1 MKESSKVA
9 EPETFSQHGDPGRSS
24 GKSHNRFIT
33 GDIYSRTAQ
42 VCSAITLILGTL
54 AMIGWL
60 MDIRSLASFV
70 PGYIP
75 ITPGAALAFIL
86 LGSAWYLYARV
97 PSRWFTRIY
106 VLVSVFSISLIALLN
121 LIQFFTGANVGFEE
135 YFTRKVLAIDPG
147 TYGAGPMSPIA
158 AASFLLICAATVLL
172 LFAPGYRAAGLSSG
186 LASVVVSVGLVV
198 LLGYLYGT
206 PQLYGEGYRYVA
218 LPAGV
223 MFVFLG
229 TGLIAA
235 AGPEHFLLRLLVG
248 PSIRALLMRS
258 FLLLIFVVI
267 LIEGT
272 FRGLFSLLGLTM
284 ALRAVLSA
292 LIAMAIASIVISQ
305 ISRVVGGAMDRAE
318 VERKRAEEALLK
330 SEQHYR
336 SLFENMLDGFAYCKM
351 LFDDH
356 GRPIDFV
363 YLEVNSAFER
373 LTGLK
378 NVIGKKVTEVIP
390 GIKESYPEL
399 LEIYGRVALTGQPE
413 KFEIDFKPLKAW
425 FSISVYSTEKE
436 YFAAVFD
443 NITERKRAED
453 ELKKRAEDELKKRT
467 EELARSNAELEQ
479 FVYIASHYLQE
490 PLRTVSNFSQLLA
503 KRYKG
508 ELDVKADQFIGFIVD
523 GATRMQEMI
532 DDLLAYSRV
541 STRTKPFEPTNCETV
556 FDQALANLKEA
567 IEESDALVTHD
578 PLPTVLADAS
588 QMVQLFQNLLSNAIK
603 FRKEKPRITVSAVQR
618 GNEWLFLVQ
627 DNGIG
632 IAPEFM
638 EHIFKMFERE
648 HASAEYPG
656 TGIGLAICKK
666 IVERHGGRIWV
677 ESEQGKGSTF
687 YFTIPAKRVE

>member
-1 MKESSKVA
+1 MKQ
-9 EPETFSQHGDPGRSS
+9 P
-24 GKSHNRFIT
+24 HNRFIT
-33 GDIYSRTAQ
+33 GDIYRRTAL
-42 VCSAITLILGTL
+42 VCSAITLILSTL

-60 MDIRSLASFV
+60 MGIRSLYSFV

-75 ITPGAALAFIL
+75 IAPGASLAFIL
-86 LGSAWYLYARV
+86 LGGAWYLYARA
-97 PSRWFTRIY
+97 PLRWFTRIY
-106 VLVSVFSISLIALLN
+106 VLVSVLSISLIALLN
-121 LIQFFTGANVGFEE
+121 LIQLLTGANVGIEE
-135 YFTRKVLAIDPG
+135 YITRDVLATDPG
-147 TYGAGPMSPIA
+147 TYGAGPMSSIA
-158 AASFLLICAATVLL
+158 AASFLLICAAMVLL
-172 LFAPGYRAAGLSSG
+172 LFAPGHRAAGLSSG

-206 PQLYGEGYRYVA
+206 PQLYGGGYRYVA
-218 LPAGV
+218 LPAGI

-235 AGPEHFLLRLLVG
+235 AGPEHFPLRLLVG

-258 FLLLIFVVI
+258 FLLVIFVVI

-284 ALRAVLSA
+284 ALRAALSA
-292 LIAMAIASIVISQ
+292 LMAMAIAGIVISQ
-305 ISRVVGGAMDRAE
+305 ISRVVGGTMDRAE
-318 VERKRAEEALLK
+318 AERKRTEQALLK

-363 YLEVNSAFER
+363 YLEVNSAFES

-390 GIKESYPEL
+390 GIKESYPDL
-399 LEIYGRVALTGQPE
+399 FEIYGRVALTGKPE
-413 KFEIDFKPLKAW
+413 KFEIDFKPLETW

-443 NITERKRAED
+443 NITERKRAD
-453 ELKKRAEDELKKRT
+453 EELKKRT

-490 PLRTVSNFSQLLA
+490 PLRTLSNFSQLLA

-508 ELDVKADQFIGFIVD
+508 KLDAKADQFIGFIVD
-523 GATRMQEMI
+523 GTTRMQQMI
-532 DDLLAYSRV
+532 DDLLEYSRV
-541 STRTKPFEPTNCETV
+541 STRIKPFRPTDCEAV
-556 FDQALANLKEA
+556 LDQALVNVKMA
-567 IEESDALVTHD
+567 IEESGAKVIHD
-578 PLPTVLADAS
+578 PLPTVIADAS
-588 QMVQLFQNLLSNAIK
+588 QMVQLFQNLISNAIK
-603 FRKEKPRITVSAVQR
+603 FRKEKPCITVSAVQR
-618 GNEWLFLVQ
+618 RNEWLFSVK

-648 HASAEYPG
+648 HASTEYPG
-656 TGIGLAICKK
+656 TGVGLAICKK
-666 IVERHGGRIWV
+666 IVGRHGGRIWV

>member
-1 MKESSKVA
+1 MKEPSEAA
-9 EPETFSQHGDPGRSS
+9 ETEIFHQHGDPGTSS
-24 GKSHNRFIT
+24 KKPHNHFIN

-60 MDIRSLASFV
+60 MGIRSLTSFV

-75 ITPGAALAFIL
+75 IAPGASLAFIL
-86 LGSAWYLYARV
+86 LGGAWYLYARA

-106 VLVSVFSISLIALLN
+106 VLVSILSISLIALLN
-121 LIQFFTGANVGFEE
+121 LIQFLTGANAGIEM
-135 YFTRKVLAIDPG
+135 YFTREVLAIDPG

-158 AASFLLICAATVLL
+158 ATSFLLICASMSLI
-172 LFAPGYRAAGLSSG
+172 LFAPGYRAGLSSG
-186 LASVVVSVGLVV
+186 LAFVVVSVGLIV

-206 PQLYGEGYRYVA
+206 PQLYGGGYRYVA

-229 TGLIAA
+229 TGLIVA
-235 AGPEHFLLRLLVG
+235 AGPAHFPLRLLVG

-258 FLLLIFVVI
+258 FLLVIFVVI

-284 ALRAVLSA
+284 ALRAAMSA
-292 LIAMAIASIVISQ
+292 LIAMAITSIVISQ
-305 ISRVVGGAMDRAE
+305 MSRVVGGAMDRAE
-318 VERKRAEEALLK
+318 AERKRAEQALLK
-330 SEQHYR
+330 SEQHYHL
-336 SLFENMLDGFAYCKM
+336 LFENMLDGFAYCKM

-363 YLEVNSAFER
+363 FLEVNSAFER

-390 GIKESYPEL
+390 GMKESYPEL
-399 LEIYGRVALTGQPE
+399 FEIYGRVALTGVPE
-413 KFEIDFKPLKAW
+413 KFEIDFRPLEAW
-425 FSISVYSTEKE
+425 FSISVYSTERE

-443 NITERKRAED
+443 NITERKRAEE
-453 ELKKRAEDELKKRT
+453 ELNKRT
-467 EELARSNAELEQ
+467 EELVRSNTELEQ
-479 FVYIASHYLQE
+479 FIYIASHYLQE

-508 ELDVKADQFIGFIVD
+508 ELDAKADQFIGFIVD
-523 GATRMQEMI
+523 GTTRMQEMI
-532 DDLLAYSRV
+532 DDLLEYSRV
-541 STRTKPFEPTNCETV
+541 STKTKTFEPTDCEAV
-556 FDQALANLKEA
+556 LDKALANVKEA
-567 IEESDALVTHD
+567 IEESDAVVTHG
-578 PLPTVLADAS
+578 PLPTVMADAS
-588 QMVQLFQNLLSNAIK
+588 QLVQLFQNLLSNAIK
-603 FRKEKPRITVSAVQR
+603 FRKEKPIIVVSAVQR
-618 GNEWLFLVQ
+618 GNEWLFSEK

-632 IAPEFM
+632 IAPEFI

-648 HASAEYPG
+648 YASAEYPG
-656 TGIGLAICKK
+656 TGVGLAICKK

-677 ESEQGKGSTF
+677 ESEIGKGSTF
-687 YFTIPAKRVE
+687 YFTIPAKRVGQP

>member
-1 MKESSKVA
+1 MKEPSESA
-9 EPETFSQHGDPGRSS
+9 EPEIFRQLGDPGI
-24 GKSHNRFIT
+24 SHEKRQNQFIDE
-33 GDIYSRTAQ
+33 DIYIRTAK

-54 AMIGWL
+54 AMLGWL
-60 MDIRSLASFV
+60 MGIRSLASFV

-75 ITPGAALAFIL
+75 IAPGASLAFIL
-86 LGSAWYLYARV
+86 LGGAWYLYART

-121 LIQFFTGANVGFEE
+121 LIQFLTGANVGIEE
-135 YFTRKVLAIDPG
+135 YFTREVLAIDLG

-158 AASFLLICAATVLL
+158 AASFLLICAAMGLL
-172 LFAPGYRAAGLSSG
+172 LFAPGHHLAGLSSG
-186 LASVVVSVGLVV
+186 LASVVVLVGLVV

-206 PQLYGEGYRYVA
+206 PQLYGEEYRYVA
-218 LPAGV
+218 LPAGI
-223 MFVFLG
+223 MLVFLG

-235 AGPEHFLLRLLVG
+235 AGPEHFPLRLLVG
-248 PSIRALLMRS
+248 PSTRALLMRS
-258 FLLLIFVVI
+258 FLLVIFVVI

-284 ALRAVLSA
+284 ALRAAMSA
-292 LIAMAIASIVISQ
+292 LMALAIASIVISQ

-318 VERKRAEEALLK
+318 AERKRAEQALLK

-351 LFDDH
+351 LFDDRGH
-356 GRPIDFV
+356 PVDFV

-390 GIKESYPEL
+390 GIKESYPEVF
-399 LEIYGRVALTGQPE
+399 EIYGRVALTGVPE
-413 KFEIDFKPLKAW
+413 KFEIDFKPLEAW
-425 FSISVYSTEKE
+425 FSISVYSSEKE

-453 ELKKRAEDELKKRT
+453 ELKNRT
-467 EELARSNAELEQ
+467 EELARSNIELEQ
-479 FVYIASHYLQE
+479 FIYIASHYLQE

-508 ELDVKADQFIGFIVD
+508 KLDAKADQFIGFIVD
-523 GATRMQEMI
+523 GTTRMQQMI
-532 DDLLAYSRV
+532 DDLLEYSRV
-541 STRTKPFEPTNCETV
+541 STKTKAFEPTDCEAV
-556 FDQALANLKEA
+556 LDQALANVKEA
-567 IEESDALVTHD
+567 VEESGALVTHD
-578 PLPTVLADAS
+578 PLPTVMADAS
-588 QMVQLFQNLLSNAIK
+588 QMVQLFQNLLSNVIK
-603 FRKEKPRITVSAVQR
+603 FRNEKPRIMVSAVQR
-618 GNEWLFLVQ
+618 GNEWLFSMQ

-656 TGIGLAICKK
+656 TGVGLAICKK

-677 ESEQGKGSTF
+677 ESEIGKGSTF
-687 YFTIPAKRVE
+687 YFTIPAKRVGRP

>member
-24 GKSHNRFIT
+24 EKPHNRFIT
-33 GDIYSRTAQ
+33 GDSYIRTVL

-75 ITPGAALAFIL
+75 IAPGAALAFIL
-86 LGSAWYLYARV
+86 LGGAWYLYSRA
-97 PSRWFTRIY
+97 PSRWFIRIY
-106 VLVSVFSISLIALLN
+106 VLVSVISISLIALLN

-135 YFTRKVLAIDPG
+135 YFTRDVLAIDPG

-158 AASFLLICAATVLL
+158 AASFLLICAAMVLL
-172 LFAPGYRAAGLSSG
+172 LFAPGHRAAGLSSG
-186 LASVVVSVGLVV
+186 LASVVVLVGLVV

-218 LPAGV
+218 IPAGV

-235 AGPEHFLLRLLVG
+235 AGPEHFPLRLLVG

-258 FLLLIFVVI
+258 FFLVIFVVI

-272 FRGLFSLLGLTM
+272 FRGLFSRLGLTG

-318 VERKRAEEALLK
+318 AERKRAEEALLK
-330 SEQHYR
+330 SEQHYA

-351 LFDDH
+351 LFDDR

-378 NVIGKKVTEVIP
+378 NVVGKKVTEIIP
-390 GIKESYPEL
+390 GIKESYPEVF
-399 LEIYGRVALTGQPE
+399 EIYGRVALTGQPE
-413 KFEIDFKPLKAW
+413 KFEIDFKPLGAW
-425 FSISVYSTEKE
+425 FSISVYSTERE
-436 YFAAVFD
+436 YFVAVFD
-443 NITERKRAED
+443 NITER
-453 ELKKRAEDELKKRT
+453 KRAEDELKKRT

-490 PLRTVSNFSQLLA
+490 PLRTVSNFSQLLGR
-503 KRYKG
+503 RYKDK
-508 ELDVKADQFIGFIVD
+508 LDAKADQFIGFIVD

-532 DDLLAYSRV
+532 DDLLEYSRV

-556 FDQALANLKEA
+556 FDQALANVKEA
-567 IEESDALVTHD
+567 VEESDALVTHD
-578 PLPTVLADAS
+578 PLPTVMADAS
-588 QMVQLFQNLLSNAIK
+588 QIVQLFQNLLSNAIK
-603 FRKEKPRITVSAVQR
+603 FRKEKPRITVSAAQR
-618 GNEWLFLVQ
+618 GNEWFFSVQ

-656 TGIGLAICKK
+656 TGVGLAICKK

>member
-1 MKESSKVA
+1 MKEPSESA
-9 EPETFSQHGDPGRSS
+9 EPEIFRQLGDPGI
-24 GKSHNRFIT
+24 SHEKLQNHFFNE
-33 GDIYSRTAQ
+33 DIYIRTAK
-42 VCSAITLILGTL
+42 VCSAITLILSTL

-60 MDIRSLASFV
+60 MGIRSLSSFV

-75 ITPGAALAFIL
+75 IAPGASLAFIL
-86 LGSAWYLYARV
+86 LGSAWYLYVRA

-106 VLVSVFSISLIALLN
+106 VLVSVFFISLIALLN
-121 LIQFFTGANVGFEE
+121 LIQFLTGANVGFEE
-135 YFTRKVLAIDPG
+135 YFTRDVLAIDPG
-147 TYGAGPMSPIA
+147 IYGAGPMSPIA
-158 AASFLLICAATVLL
+158 AASFLLICAAMVLL
-172 LFAPGYRAAGLSSG
+172 LFAPEHRAAELSAG
-186 LASVVVSVGLVV
+186 LASVVVSVGLLV
-198 LLGYLYGT
+198 LMGYLYGT

-223 MFVFLG
+223 MFVSLG

-235 AGPEHFLLRLLVG
+235 AGPEHFPLRLLVG

-258 FLLLIFVVI
+258 FLLVIFVVI

-272 FRGLFSLLGLTM
+272 FRGMFSRLGLTM
-284 ALRAVLSA
+284 GLRAALSA
-292 LIAMAIASIVISQ
+292 LVAMAIASIAISQ
-305 ISRVVGGAMDRAE
+305 ISRVMGGAMDRAE
-318 VERKRAEEALLK
+318 AERKRTEQALLK
-330 SEQHYR
+330 SELHYR

-351 LFDDH
+351 LFDDRGH
-356 GRPIDFV
+356 PVDFV
-363 YLEVNSAFER
+363 FLEVNSAFER

-378 NVIGKKVTEVIP
+378 NVIGKKVAEVIP
-390 GIKESYPEL
+390 GTKESYPEVF
-399 LEIYGRVALTGQPE
+399 EIYGRVALTGMPE
-413 KFEIDFKPLKAW
+413 KFEIDFKPLDAW
-425 FSISVYSTEKE
+425 FSISVYSTERE

-443 NITERKRAED
+443 NITERKRAEE
-453 ELKKRAEDELKKRT
+453 ELNKRT

-508 ELDVKADQFIGFIVD
+508 ELDAKADQFIGFIVD
-523 GATRMQEMI
+523 GTTRMQEMI
-532 DDLLAYSRV
+532 DDLLEYSRV
-541 STRTKPFEPTNCETV
+541 STNTKPFEPIDCETV
-556 FDQALANLKEA
+556 FDQALANVKMA
-567 IEESDALVTHD
+567 IEESDALVAHD
-578 PLPTVLADAS
+578 PLPTLMADSS

-603 FRKEKPRITVSAVQR
+603 FRKEKPRITVSATQR
-618 GNEWLFLVQ
+618 GNEWFFSVQ

-656 TGIGLAICKK
+656 TGVGLAICKK

-677 ESEQGKGSTF
+677 ESEIGKGSTF
-687 YFTIPAKRVE
+687 YFTIPAKGVGQP

>member
-1 MKESSKVA
+1 MKESSEAA
-9 EPETFSQHGDPGRSS
+9 ELEIFCQHGDSGISS
-24 GKSHNRFIT
+24 EQSEKPHNRFIA
-33 GDIYSRTAQ
+33 GDIYIRTAQ
-42 VCSAITLILGTL
+42 VCSAITLILGILT
-54 AMIGWL
+54 MIGWL
-60 MDIRSLASFV
+60 MDIHSLASFI

-75 ITPGAALAFIL
+75 IAPGAALAFIL

-106 VLVSVFSISLIALLN
+106 VLIAVFSISLIALLN

-135 YFTRKVLAIDPG
+135 YFTRNVLAIDPG
-147 TYGAGPMSPIA
+147 IYGAGPMSPIA
-158 AASFLLICAATVLL
+158 AASFLLICAAMVLP
-172 LFAPGYRAAGLSSG
+172 LFTPGHRAAGLSAG
-186 LASVVVSVGLVV
+186 LASVVVSVGLLV

-206 PQLYGEGYRYVA
+206 PELYDGGYRYVA

-229 TGLIAA
+229 TGIIAA
-235 AGPEHFLLRLLVG
+235 AGPEYFPLRLLVG

-258 FLLLIFVVI
+258 FLLIIFVVI

-272 FRGLFSLLGLTM
+272 FRGLFSLLGLTG
-284 ALRAVLSA
+284 ALRAALSA
-292 LIAMAIASIVISQ
+292 LMAMAIASIVISQ

-318 VERKRAEEALLK
+318 TERKQAEQALLK

-351 LFDDH
+351 LFDDR
-356 GRPIDFV
+356 GRPVDFV
-363 YLEVNSAFER
+363 YLEVNSAFEK
-373 LTGLK
+373 LTGLE
-378 NVIGKKVTEVIP
+378 NVVSKKITEIIP
-390 GIKESYPEL
+390 EIKESYPEVF
-399 LEIYGRVALTGQPE
+399 EIYGRVALTGKPE

-425 FSISVYSTEKE
+425 FSISVYSMERE
-436 YFAAVFD
+436 YFVAVFD
-443 NITERKRAED
+443 NITERKRSE
-453 ELKKRAEDELKKRT
+453 EELKKRT

-479 FVYIASHYLQE
+479 FVYVASHYLQE

-503 KRYKG
+503 RRYKG
-508 ELDVKADQFIGFIVD
+508 KLDAKADQFIGFIVD
-523 GATRMQEMI
+523 GTTRMQKMI
-532 DDLLAYSRV
+532 EDLLAYSRV
-541 STRTKPFEPTNCETV
+541 STRIKPFQPTNCETV
-556 FDQALANLKEA
+556 FDQALANVKMA
-567 IEESDALVTHD
+567 IEESGALVTHD
-578 PLPTVLADAS
+578 PLPTVMADAS

-603 FRKEKPRITVSAVQR
+603 FRKEKPLITVSAVQK
-618 GNEWLFLVQ
+618 GNEWLFSVK

-638 EHIFKMFERE
+638 EYIFKMFERE
-648 HASAEYPG
+648 HSSAEYPG

-666 IVERHGGRIWV
+666 IVESHGGRIWV

>member
-1 MKESSKVA
+1 MKKPSEAA
-9 EPETFSQHGDPGRSS
+9 EPEIFRQSGDPGISS
-24 GKSHNRFIT
+24 EKPHNHFIT
-33 GDIYSRTAQ
+33 GDIYIRTAL

-54 AMIGWL
+54 AMIGWF

-75 ITPGAALAFIL
+75 IAPDAALAFIL
-86 LGSAWYLYARV
+86 LGGAWYLYSRA

-106 VLVSVFSISLIALLN
+106 LLFSVFSISLIALLN
-121 LIQFFTGANVGFEE
+121 LIQFLTGANVGIEE
-135 YFTRKVLAIDPG
+135 YFTREVLAIDPG

-158 AASFLLICAATVLL
+158 AASFLLICAAMVLL
-172 LFAPGYRAAGLSSG
+172 LFAPGHRAAGLSSG
-186 LASVVVSVGLVV
+186 LASVVVLVGLVV

-235 AGPEHFLLRLLVG
+235 AGPEHFPLRLLVG

-258 FLLLIFVVI
+258 FLLVIFVVI

-284 ALRAVLSA
+284 ALRAAMSA
-292 LIAMAIASIVISQ
+292 LIALAIASIVISQ

-318 VERKRAEEALLK
+318 AERKRAEQALLK

-351 LFDDH
+351 LFDDSGH
-356 GRPIDFV
+356 PVDFV

-390 GIKESYPEL
+390 GIKESYPEVFG
-399 LEIYGRVALTGQPE
+399 IYGRVALTGMPE
-413 KFEIDFKPLKAW
+413 KFEIDFKPLEAW
-425 FSISVYSTEKE
+425 FSISVYSTERE

-443 NITERKRAED
+443 NITERKRAE
-453 ELKKRAEDELKKRT
+453 EELKKRT

-479 FVYIASHYLQE
+479 FIYIASHYLQE

-508 ELDVKADQFIGFIVD
+508 ELDAKADQFIGFIVD
-523 GATRMQEMI
+523 GTTRMQEMI
-532 DDLLAYSRV
+532 DDLLEYSRV
-541 STRTKPFEPTNCETV
+541 STKTKPFEPTDCEAV
-556 FDQALANLKEA
+556 FDQALANVKEA
-567 IEESDALVTHD
+567 VEESDALVTHD
-578 PLPTVLADAS
+578 PLPTVMADAS

-603 FRKEKPRITVSAVQR
+603 FRKEKPNITVSAVQR
-618 GNEWLFLVQ
+618 GNEWLFSVK

-656 TGIGLAICKK
+656 TGVGLAICKK

-677 ESEQGKGSTF
+677 ESEIGKGSTF
-687 YFTIPAKRVE
+687 YFTIPAKRVGRP

>member
-1 MKESSKVA
+1 MKEPSEAA
-9 EPETFSQHGDPGRSS
+9 EPGIFRQYGDPGISS
-24 GKSHNRFIT
+24 KKPPNRFIT
-33 GDIYSRTAQ
+33 GDIYIRTAL

-54 AMIGWL
+54 AMIGWF

-75 ITPGAALAFIL
+75 IAPGAALAFIL
-86 LGSAWYLYARV
+86 LGGAWYLYSRA

-106 VLVSVFSISLIALLN
+106 VLVSVFSISLIALPN
-121 LIQFFTGANVGFEE
+121 LIQFLTGANGGFEE
-135 YFTRKVLAIDPG
+135 YFTREVLAIDPA

-158 AASFLLICAATVLL
+158 AASFLLICAAMVLL
-172 LFAPGYRAAGLSSG
+172 LFAHGNRAAGLSSS

-218 LPAGV
+218 IPAGV

-235 AGPEHFLLRLLVG
+235 AGPEHFPLRLLVG

-258 FLLLIFVVI
+258 FLLVIFVVI
-267 LIEGT
+267 LIEGI
-272 FRGLFSLLGLTM
+272 FRGLFSRLGLTM
-284 ALRAVLSA
+284 ALRAVLSV

-318 VERKRAEEALLK
+318 AERKWAEEALLK

-356 GRPIDFV
+356 GRPIDFA

-378 NVIGKKVTEVIP
+378 NVVGKKVTEVIP
-390 GIKESYPEL
+390 GIKESYPEVF
-399 LEIYGRVALTGQPE
+399 EIYGRVALTGMPE
-413 KFEIDFKPLKAW
+413 KFEIDFKPLEAW
-425 FSISVYSTEKE
+425 FSISVYSTKRE
-436 YFAAVFD
+436 YFVAVFD
-443 NITERKRAED
+443 NITERKRAE
-453 ELKKRAEDELKKRT
+453 EELKKRT

-508 ELDVKADQFIGFIVD
+508 ELDAKADQFIGFIVD
-523 GATRMQEMI
+523 GAKRMQEMI
-532 DDLLAYSRV
+532 DDLLEYSRV
-541 STRTKPFEPTNCETV
+541 STRAKPFEPTNCETV
-556 FDQALANLKEA
+556 FDQALANVKMA
-567 IEESDALVTHD
+567 IEESGALVTHD
-578 PLPTVLADAS
+578 PLPTVMADAS

-618 GNEWLFLVQ
+618 GNEWFFSVQ

-656 TGIGLAICKK
+656 TGVGLAICKK

-687 YFTIPAKRVE
+687 YFTIPARRVE

>member
-1 MKESSKVA
+1 M
-9 EPETFSQHGDPGRSS
+9 
-24 GKSHNRFIT
+24 
-33 GDIYSRTAQ
+33 
-42 VCSAITLILGTL
+42 L
-54 AMIGWL
+54 GWL
-60 MDIRSLASFV
+60 MGIRSLASFV

-75 ITPGAALAFIL
+75 IAPGASLAFIL
-86 LGSAWYLYARV
+86 LGGAWYLYART

-121 LIQFFTGANVGFEE
+121 LIQFLTGANVGIEE
-135 YFTRKVLAIDPG
+135 YFTREVLAIDLG

-158 AASFLLICAATVLL
+158 AASFLLICAAMGLL
-172 LFAPGYRAAGLSSG
+172 LFAPGHHLAGLSSG
-186 LASVVVSVGLVV
+186 LASVVVLVGLVV

-206 PQLYGEGYRYVA
+206 PQLYGEEYRYVA
-218 LPAGV
+218 LPAGI
-223 MFVFLG
+223 MLVFLG

-235 AGPEHFLLRLLVG
+235 AGPEHFPLRLLVG
-248 PSIRALLMRS
+248 PSTRALLMRS
-258 FLLLIFVVI
+258 FLLVIFVVI

-284 ALRAVLSA
+284 ALRAAMSA
-292 LIAMAIASIVISQ
+292 LMALAIASIVISQ

-318 VERKRAEEALLK
+318 AERKRAEQALLK

-351 LFDDH
+351 LFDDRGH
-356 GRPIDFV
+356 PVDFV

-390 GIKESYPEL
+390 GIKESYPEVF
-399 LEIYGRVALTGQPE
+399 EIYGRVALTGVPE
-413 KFEIDFKPLKAW
+413 KFEIDFKPLEAW
-425 FSISVYSTEKE
+425 FSISVYSSEKE

-453 ELKKRAEDELKKRT
+453 ELKNRT
-467 EELARSNAELEQ
+467 EELARSNIELEQ
-479 FVYIASHYLQE
+479 FIYIASHYLQE

-508 ELDVKADQFIGFIVD
+508 KLDAKADQFIGFIVD
-523 GATRMQEMI
+523 GTTRMQQMI
-532 DDLLAYSRV
+532 DDLLEYSRV
-541 STRTKPFEPTNCETV
+541 STKTKAFEPTDCEAV
-556 FDQALANLKEA
+556 LDQALANVKEA
-567 IEESDALVTHD
+567 VEESGALVTHD
-578 PLPTVLADAS
+578 PLPTVMADAS
-588 QMVQLFQNLLSNAIK
+588 QMVQLFQNLLSNVIK
-603 FRKEKPRITVSAVQR
+603 FRNEKPRIMVSAVQR
-618 GNEWLFLVQ
+618 GNEWLFSMQ

-656 TGIGLAICKK
+656 TGVGLAICKK

-677 ESEQGKGSTF
+677 ESEIGKGSTF
-687 YFTIPAKRVE
+687 YFTIPAKRVGRP

>member
-1 MKESSKVA
+1 MKESSETA
-9 EPETFSQHGDPGRSS
+9 EPEKFLQHGDPSISS
-24 GKSHNRFIT
+24 EKSEKPHNRFIT
-33 GDIYSRTAQ
+33 GDTYSRTAQ

-60 MDIRSLASFV
+60 IGIRSLASFV

-75 ITPGAALAFIL
+75 IAPGASLAFIL
-86 LGSAWYLYARV
+86 LGSAWYLYARA
-97 PSRWFTRIY
+97 PSRWFTGMY
-106 VLVSVFSISLIALLN
+106 VLVSVLSISLIALLN
-121 LIQFFTGANVGFEE
+121 LIQFFTGANVGIEE
-135 YFTRKVLAIDPG
+135 YFTREILAIDPG
-147 TYGAGPMSPIA
+147 TYGAGPMSPIT
-158 AASFLLICAATVLL
+158 AASFLLICAAMVLL
-172 LFAPGYRAAGLSSG
+172 LFAPGHRAAGLSSC

-218 LPAGV
+218 IPAGV

-235 AGPEHFLLRLLVG
+235 AGPKYFPLRLLVG

-258 FLLLIFVVI
+258 FLLVIFVVI
-267 LIEGT
+267 LIEGA
-272 FRGLFSLLGLTM
+272 FRGLFSRLELTM

-292 LIAMAIASIVISQ
+292 LIAMAIATIVISQ

-318 VERKRAEEALLK
+318 AERKRAEEALLK

-336 SLFENMLDGFAYCKM
+336 SLFENMLDGFAYCRM
-351 LFDDH
+351 LFDDQTH
-356 GRPIDFV
+356 PIDFV

-378 NVIGKKVTEVIP
+378 NVAGKKITEVIP

-399 LEIYGRVALTGQPE
+399 FEIYGRVALTGQPE

-425 FSISVYSTEKE
+425 FSISVYSMERE
-436 YFAAVFD
+436 YFVAVFD
-443 NITERKRAED
+443 NITERKRAE
-453 ELKKRAEDELKKRT
+453 EQLKKRT

-479 FVYIASHYLQE
+479 FIYIASHYFQE
-490 PLRTVSNFSQLLA
+490 PLRTVSNSSQLLA
-503 KRYKG
+503 RHYKDK
-508 ELDVKADQFIGFIVD
+508 LDAKADQFIGFIVD
-523 GATRMQEMI
+523 GTTRMQEMI
-532 DDLLAYSRV
+532 DDLLAYSKII
-541 STRTKPFEPTNCETV
+541 TRIKPFEPTDCEAV
-556 FDQALANLKEA
+556 FNEALTNVKDA
-567 IEESDALVTHD
+567 IEESGALVIHD
-578 PLPTVLADAS
+578 PLPTVMADAS
-588 QMVQLFQNLLSNAIK
+588 QIVQLFQNLLSNAIK
-603 FRKEKPRITVSAVQR
+603 FRKEKPRITVSAVQK
-618 GNEWLFLVQ
+618 GNEWLFSVK

-638 EHIFKMFERE
+638 EYIFKIFERE
-648 HASAEYPG
+648 HASTEYPG

>member
-1 MKESSKVA
+1 MKEPSEVA
-9 EPETFSQHGDPGRSS
+9 KPEIFRQNRDPGISS
-24 GKSHNRFIT
+24 EKPHNRFIT
-33 GDIYSRTAQ
+33 GDIYIRTAQ
-42 VCSAITLILGTL
+42 VCSTITLILGTL

-60 MDIRSLASFV
+60 MGIRSLASFI

-75 ITPGAALAFIL
+75 IAPGASLAFIL
-86 LGSAWYLYARV
+86 LGGAWYLYARAS
-97 PSRWFTRIY
+97 SRWFTRIC
-106 VLVSVFSISLIALLN
+106 VLISVFSVSLIALLN

-135 YFTRKVLAIDPG
+135 YFTRDVLAIDPG

-158 AASFLLICAATVLL
+158 AASFLLICAAMVLL
-172 LFAPGYRAAGLSSG
+172 LFAPGHRAAGLSSG
-186 LASVVVSVGLVV
+186 LAFVVVLVGLVV

-235 AGPEHFLLRLLVG
+235 AGPEHFPLRLLVG

-258 FLLLIFVVI
+258 FLLVIFVVI
-267 LIEGT
+267 LIEGA
-272 FRGLFSLLGLTM
+272 FRGLFSRLGLTM

-318 VERKRAEEALLK
+318 AERKRAEEALLR

-351 LFDDH
+351 LFDDR
-356 GRPIDFV
+356 GRPIDFI
-363 YLEVNSAFER
+363 YLEVNSAFEG
-373 LTGLK
+373 LTGLE
-378 NVIGKKVTEVIP
+378 NVVGKKITEVIP

-399 LEIYGRVALTGQPE
+399 FEIYGRVALTGQPE

-425 FSISVYSTEKE
+425 FSISVYSMERE

-443 NITERKRAED
+443 NITERKRAE
-453 ELKKRAEDELKKRT
+453 EELKKRT

-508 ELDVKADQFIGFIVD
+508 ELDMKADQFIGFIVD

-541 STRTKPFEPTNCETV
+541 SARTKQFESTNCETV
-556 FDQALANLKEA
+556 FDQALANVKMA
-567 IEESDALVTHD
+567 IEESGALVTHD
-578 PLPTVLADAS
+578 PLPTLIADAS
-588 QMVQLFQNLLSNAIK
+588 QMVQLFQNLFSNAIK
-603 FRKEKPRITVSAVQR
+603 FRKEKPRIIVSAVQK
-618 GNEWLFLVQ
+618 GNEWLFSVQ

-656 TGIGLAICKK
+656 TGVGLAICKK
-666 IVERHGGRIWV
+666 IVELHGGRIWV

-687 YFTIPAKRVE
+687 YFTIPATRVE

>member
-1 MKESSKVA
+1 MKESTEVA
-9 EPETFSQHGDPGRSS
+9 EPGISRQSGDTDISPE
-24 GKSHNRFIT
+24 KPHNRFIT
-33 GDIYSRTAQ
+33 GDIYIRTVQ

-60 MDIRSLASFV
+60 MGIRSLASFV

-75 ITPGAALAFIL
+75 IAPGAALAFIL
-86 LGSAWYLYARV
+86 LGGAWYLYARA
-97 PSRWFTRIY
+97 PLRWFTRIY
-106 VLVSVFSISLIALLN
+106 VLVSVLSISLIALLN
-121 LIQFFTGANVGFEE
+121 LIQFLTGANVGIEV
-135 YFTRKVLAIDPG
+135 YFIRDVLAIDPG

-158 AASFLLICAATVLL
+158 AAAFLLICTATVLL
-172 LFAPGYRAAGLSSG
+172 LFAPGHRVAGLSSG
-186 LASVVVSVGLVV
+186 LASVVVAVGLVV

-223 MFVFLG
+223 MFVSLG
-229 TGLIAA
+229 IGLIAA
-235 AGPEHFLLRLLVG
+235 AGPEHFPLLLLIG

-258 FLLLIFVVI
+258 FLLVIFVVI

-272 FRGLFSLLGLTM
+272 FRNLFSRLGLTM
-284 ALRAVLSA
+284 GLRAALSA
-292 LIAMAIASIVISQ
+292 LIAMAIASMVISQ
-305 ISRVVGGAMDRAE
+305 ISRVMGGAMDQAE
-318 VERKRAEEALLK
+318 AERKRTEQALLK
-330 SEQHYR
+330 SELHYR
-336 SLFENMLDGFAYCKM
+336 SLFENMLDGFAYCKI
-351 LFDDH
+351 LFDDQGH
-356 GRPIDFV
+356 PIDFV

-373 LTGLK
+373 LTGLE
-378 NVIGKKVTEVIP
+378 NVVGKKVTEIIP
-390 GIKESYPEL
+390 GIKESYPEVF
-399 LEIYGRVALTGQPE
+399 EIYGRVALTGQPE
-413 KFEIDFKPLKAW
+413 KFEIDFKPLRAW
-425 FSISVYSTEKE
+425 FSISVYSTERE

-443 NITERKRAED
+443 NITERKRAE
-453 ELKKRAEDELKKRT
+453 EELKKRT

-508 ELDVKADQFIGFIVD
+508 ELDAKADQFIDFIVD
-523 GATRMQEMI
+523 GTTRMQQMI
-532 DDLLAYSRV
+532 DDLLEYSRI
-541 STRTKPFEPTNCETV
+541 STRTKAFEPTDCETV
-556 FDQALANLKEA
+556 LYQALDNEKVAIKESGA
-567 IEESDALVTHD
+567 IVTHD
-578 PLPTVLADAS
+578 PLPTVMADAS
-588 QMVQLFQNLLSNAIK
+588 QMVQLFQNLLGNAIK

-618 GNEWLFLVQ
+618 RNEWLFSVK

-656 TGIGLAICKK
+656 TGVGLAICKK
-666 IVERHGGRIWV
+666 IVGRHGGRIWV

-687 YFTIPAKRVE
+687 YFTIPAKRVESV

>member
-1 MKESSKVA
+1 MKEPSESA
-9 EPETFSQHGDPGRSS
+9 EPKIFRQLGDPGISH
-24 GKSHNRFIT
+24 GKPHNHFIN
-33 GDIYSRTAQ
+33 GDIYSRIAK
-42 VCSAITLILGTL
+42 VCSAITFILGTL
-54 AMIGWL
+54 TMIGWL
-60 MDIRSLASFV
+60 IGIRSLASFV

-75 ITPGAALAFIL
+75 IAPGASLAFIL
-86 LGSAWYLYARV
+86 LGGAWYLYARA

-106 VLVSVFSISLIALLN
+106 VLVLVFSISLIALLN
-121 LIQFFTGANVGFEE
+121 LIQFLTGANVGIEE
-135 YFTRKVLAIDPG
+135 YFTREVLAIDPG
-147 TYGAGPMSPIA
+147 TYGAGPMSSIA
-158 AASFLLICAATVLL
+158 AASFLLICAAMVLL
-172 LFAPGYRAAGLSSG
+172 LFAPGYRAGLSSG

-229 TGLIAA
+229 TGLIVT
-235 AGPEHFLLRLLVG
+235 AGPEHFPLRLMVG
-248 PSIRALLMRS
+248 SSIRALLMRS
-258 FLLLIFVVI
+258 FLLVIFVVI

-284 ALRAVLSA
+284 ALRAAMSA
-292 LIAMAIASIVISQ
+292 LMALAIASIVISQ

-318 VERKRAEEALLK
+318 AERKRAEQALLK

-363 YLEVNSAFER
+363 YLEVNSAFEK

-378 NVIGKKVTEVIP
+378 NVVGKKVTEVIP
-390 GIKESYPEL
+390 GTKESYPEL
-399 LEIYGRVALTGQPE
+399 LEIYGRVALTGVPE
-413 KFEIDFKPLKAW
+413 KFEINFKPLEAW
-425 FSISVYSTEKE
+425 FSISVYSTERE

-453 ELKKRAEDELKKRT
+453 ELKKRT
-467 EELARSNAELEQ
+467 EELARSNEELEQ

-490 PLRTVSNFSQLLA
+490 PLRTVSNCSQLLA
-503 KRYKG
+503 KHYKDK
-508 ELDVKADQFIGFIVD
+508 LDAKADQFIGFIID
-523 GATRMQEMI
+523 GTIRMQEMI
-532 DDLLAYSRV
+532 DDLLEYSRV
-541 STRTKPFEPTNCETV
+541 STKTKAFEPTDYETV
-556 FDQALANLKEA
+556 LDQALANVKEA
-567 IEESDALVTHD
+567 VEESGALVTHD
-578 PLPTVLADAS
+578 PLPTVMADAS

-603 FRKEKPRITVSAVQR
+603 FRKEKPLIMVSAVQR
-618 GNEWLFLVQ
+618 ENEWLFSVK

-638 EHIFKMFERE
+638 EYIFKMFERE

-656 TGIGLAICKK
+656 TGVGLAICKK
-666 IVERHGGRIWV
+666 IVERHSGRIWV
-677 ESEQGKGSTF
+677 ESEIGKGSTF
-687 YFTIPAKRVE
+687 YFTIPAKRVGQR

>member
-1 MKESSKVA
+1 MKEPSESA
-9 EPETFSQHGDPGRSS
+9 ELEIFRQSGDPSIS
-24 GKSHNRFIT
+24 EKPHNHLIY
-33 GDIYSRTAQ
+33 GDIYSRIAK
-42 VCSAITLILGTL
+42 VCSAITFILGTL
-54 AMIGWL
+54 AMIGWF

-75 ITPGAALAFIL
+75 IAPGAALAFIL
-86 LGSAWYLYARV
+86 LGGAWYLYAHA

-106 VLVSVFSISLIALLN
+106 VLVLVFSISLIALLN
-121 LIQFFTGANVGFEE
+121 LIQFLTGANVGIEE
-135 YFTRKVLAIDPG
+135 YFTREVLAIDPG

-158 AASFLLICAATVLL
+158 AASFLLICAAMVLL
-172 LFAPGYRAAGLSSG
+172 LFAPEHRAAGLTAG
-186 LASVVVSVGLVV
+186 LASVVVSVGLIV

-235 AGPEHFLLRLLVG
+235 AGPEHFPLRLLVG

-258 FLLLIFVVI
+258 FLLVIFVVI
-267 LIEGT
+267 LIEGS

-284 ALRAVLSA
+284 ALRAAMSA
-292 LIAMAIASIVISQ
+292 LMAMAISSIVISQ
-305 ISRVVGGAMDRAE
+305 MSRVVGGAMDRTE
-318 VERKRAEEALLK
+318 TERKRAEQALLK

-351 LFDDH
+351 LFDEH

-363 YLEVNSAFER
+363 YLEVNSAFEK
-373 LTGLK
+373 LTSLE
-378 NVIGKKVTEVIP
+378 NVVGKKITEIIP
-390 GIKESYPEL
+390 GIKELYPEVF
-399 LEIYGRVALTGQPE
+399 EIYGRVALTGMPE
-413 KFEIDFKPLKAW
+413 KFEIDFKPLDAW
-425 FSISVYSTEKE
+425 FSISVYSMERE

-443 NITERKRAED
+443 NITKR
-453 ELKKRAEDELKKRT
+453 KRAEDELKKRT

-479 FVYIASHYLQE
+479 FIYIASHYLQE

-503 KRYKG
+503 KRYKDK
-508 ELDVKADQFIGFIVD
+508 LDAKADQFIGFIVD
-523 GATRMQEMI
+523 GTTRMQQMI
-532 DDLLAYSRV
+532 DDLLEYSRV

-556 FDQALANLKEA
+556 LDQALANVKDA
-567 IEESDALVTHD
+567 VEESGALVTHD
-578 PLPTVLADAS
+578 PLPTVMADAS

-603 FRKEKPRITVSAVQR
+603 FRKEKPRIMVSAVQR
-618 GNEWLFLVQ
+618 GNEWLFSVK

-638 EHIFKMFERE
+638 EHIFKMFEHE

-656 TGIGLAICKK
+656 TGVGLAICKK

-677 ESEQGKGSTF
+677 ESEIGKGSTF
-687 YFTIPAKRVE
+687 YFTIPAKRVGRP

>member
-1 MKESSKVA
+1 MKEPSETAKPEIFRQLGEPGESSEK
-9 EPETFSQHGDPGRSS
+9 P
-24 GKSHNRFIT
+24 HNHFIN
-33 GDIYSRTAQ
+33 GDIYIRTAK
-42 VCSAITLILGTL
+42 VCSAITLILGIL
-54 AMIGWL
+54 AMLGWVTG
-60 MDIRSLASFV
+60 IYYLASFV

-75 ITPGAALAFIL
+75 IAPGASLAFIL
-86 LGSAWYLYARV
+86 LGGAWYLYART

-121 LIQFFTGANVGFEE
+121 LIQFLTGANVGIEE
-135 YFTRKVLAIDPG
+135 YFTREVLAIDPG

-158 AASFLLICAATVLL
+158 AASFLLICAAMVLL
-172 LFAPGYRAAGLSSG
+172 LFAPEHRAAGLSSG
-186 LASVVVSVGLVV
+186 LASVVVSVGLVI

-206 PQLYGEGYRYVA
+206 PQLYGEEYRYVA
-218 LPAGV
+218 LPSGI
-223 MFVFLG
+223 MLVFLG

-235 AGPEHFLLRLLVG
+235 AGPEHFPLRLLVG

-258 FLLLIFVVI
+258 FLLVIFVVI

-284 ALRAVLSA
+284 ALRAALSA

-318 VERKRAEEALLK
+318 AERKRAEQALLK

-390 GIKESYPEL
+390 GTKESYPEL
-399 LEIYGRVALTGQPE
+399 FEIYGRVALTGVPE
-413 KFEIDFKPLKAW
+413 KFEIDFKPLEAW
-425 FSISVYSTEKE
+425 FSISVYSTERE

-453 ELKKRAEDELKKRT
+453 ELNKRT

-490 PLRTVSNFSQLLA
+490 PLRTISNFSQLLA
-503 KRYKG
+503 KRYKDK
-508 ELDVKADQFIGFIVD
+508 LDAKANQFIGFIVD
-523 GATRMQEMI
+523 GTTRMQEMI
-532 DDLLAYSRV
+532 DDLLEYSRV
-541 STRTKPFEPTNCETV
+541 STRTKPFESTDCENV
-556 FDQALANLKEA
+556 LDQALANVKEA
-567 IEESDALVTHD
+567 VEESGALVTHD
-578 PLPTVLADAS
+578 PLPTVMADAS

-603 FRKEKPRITVSAVQR
+603 FRKEKPLIMVSAAQK
-618 GNEWLFLVQ
+618 GNEWLFSVK

-656 TGIGLAICKK
+656 TGVGLAICKK

-677 ESEQGKGSTF
+677 ESEIGKGSTF
-687 YFTIPAKRVE
+687 YFTIPAKRVGRP